1 MVKKAEPRR
10 TREST
15 TKAPGAKASGAGK
28 GAKPRARTADQR
40 TAAARDAAAPEV
52 ADRVIDAA
60 LALAAERGWRD
71 LAVADIAEAAGV
83 SLTDFYANFRSKEAI
98 LTAFSRRIDAQVLA
112 GDDPDLAAQPVR
124 DRLFDVLMRR
134 FDALA
139 PHRGALRA
147 ILRDSRADPLA
158 AVCGALALRRSMAC
172 MLEAARLG
180 ASGLRGLARVKGL
193 TAIYIVTLRGW
204 LDDDSAD
211 QARTMAA
218 LDRRLAQAERLIRL
232 CRAIPRPRRRARDSN
247 PGGEPDLDSETGAA

>member
-10 TREST
+10 TRKSA
-15 TKAPGAKASGAGK
+15 TKAPGAKSSGAKSTGAKSSRAGK
-28 GAKPRARTADQR
+28 GAAPGARG
-40 TAAARDAAAPEV
+40 AAAPEV

-71 LAVADIAEAAGV
+71 LALADIAEAAGV
-83 SLTDFYANFRSKEAI
+83 SLADLYAHFRSKEAI
-98 LTAFSRRIDAQVLA
+98 LVAFSRRIDAQVLA
-112 GDDPDLAAQPVR
+112 GDDPDLAVQPVR

-139 PHRGALRA
+139 PHRDALRA
-147 ILRDSRADPLA
+147 ILRASCADPLA

-172 MLEAARLG
+172 MLEAARLD
-180 ASGLRGLARVKGL
+180 ASGLRGLARIKGL
-193 TAIYIVTLRGW
+193 AAIYLATMRVW

-211 QARTMAA
+211 LARTMAA

-232 CRAIPRPRRRARDSN
+232 CRAIPRPRRRARR
-247 PGGEPDLDSETGAA
+247 PEPDLEVGAA

>member
-10 TREST
+10 TRKST
-15 TKAPGAKASGAGK
+15 TQASGARK
-28 GAKPRARTADQR
+28 GAKPRAQ
-40 TAAARDAAAPEV
+40 AAAQA

-71 LAVADIAEAAGV
+71 LALADIAEAADV
-83 SLTDFYANFRSKEAI
+83 SLADLYAHFRSKEAI
-98 LTAFSRRIDAQVLA
+98 LVAFSRRIDAQVLA
-112 GDDPDLAAQPVR
+112 GDDPELAAQPAR

-139 PHRGALRA
+139 PHRDALRA
-147 ILRDSRADPLA
+147 ILRASCADPLA

-172 MLEAARLG
+172 MLEAARLDS
-180 ASGLRGLARVKGL
+180 SGLRGLARVKGL
-193 TAIYIVTLRGW
+193 AAIYLATMRVW
-204 LDDDSAD
+204 LDDDSTD

-232 CRAIPRPRRRARDSN
+232 CRAIPRPRRRARHAQADPEAS
-247 PGGEPDLDSETGAA
+247 AA